1 MSRPSS
7 PPIAAF
13 SRRHEQAL
21 ARIGDVLI
29 PGDDTL
35 PSYSESGAAALA
47 PRALAGARPV
57 DQVMMM
63 RLITVVGAL
72 PRPLIALML
81 LLIRAGLRLPGLV
94 GAPARLLDLALK
106 GVIMNTYYCGLDRTA
121 PDGSSAVFQALDFR
135 LQMHVDDEDAR

>member
-1 MSRPSS
+1 MRTQPS

-13 SRRHEQAL
+13 SRRHERAL

-35 PSYSESGAAALA
+35 PSYSQSGAAALA
-47 PRALAGARPV
+47 PRALAGARHV
-57 DQVMMM
+57 DQTMML
-63 RLITVVGAL
+63 RLISVVGAL
-72 PRPLIALML
+72 PRPLIAVMF
-81 LLIRAGLRLPGLV
+81 LLIRAGLRLPGLA

-106 GVIMNTYYCGLDRTA
+106 GVVMNTYYCGLDRAA

-135 LQMHVDDEDAR
+135 LQMQVDDEDAR